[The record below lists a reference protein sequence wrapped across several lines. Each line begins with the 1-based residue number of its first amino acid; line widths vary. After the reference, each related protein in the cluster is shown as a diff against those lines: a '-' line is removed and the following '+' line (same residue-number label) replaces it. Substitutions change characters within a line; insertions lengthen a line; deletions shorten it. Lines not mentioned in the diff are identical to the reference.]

1 MSRPRS
7 KGRWPLVLGGLL
19 LAAPFA
25 LARLDV
31 TASWVGPPD
40 PSARAAMGRAQRSLG
55 PLASVAASVEW
66 ARFRRALLRGETA
79 EAYVIADRALALDP
93 SGEGGWLNYAQH
105 LIFERGSFAEN
116 ETPEGRRRWIKS
128 GLELLK
134 RGEALCRTPA
144 ELAFMSG
151 LIRTGYL
158 APIPDS
164 DLGWPGGPTGL
175 LAEGTE
181 DLQRA
186 ATAGHTG
193 ATETLEAL
201 RAARSILPTTLPDP
215 SKPPE
220 EAKDN
225 K

>member
-1 MSRPRS
+1 
-7 KGRWPLVLGGLL
+7 
-19 LAAPFA
+19 
-25 LARLDV
+25 
-31 TASWVGPPD
+31 
-40 PSARAAMGRAQRSLG
+40 MGRAQRALG
-55 PLASVAASVEW
+55 PLASVAASIEW
-66 ARFRRALLRGETA
+66 ARFRRALFTGETA
-79 EAYVIADRALALDP
+79 DAYVIADRALALDP

-116 ETPEGRRRWIKS
+116 ETPEGRRRWIRS

-134 RGEALCRTPA
+134 RGETLCRTPG
-144 ELAFMSG
+144 ELAFTAG

-158 APIPDS
+158 APIPDE

-193 ATETLEAL
+193 AAETLEAL
-201 RAARSILPTTLPDP
+201 RAARSALPDQ

-220 EAKDN
+220 EGKDN